1 MTSLTYVEVFLRLG
15 AAVGAG
21 ALIGLDRELRHKP
34 AGLRTL
40 ALVSLGSAVFVLETV
55 DPAAVHP
62 DATSRVIQGVVTGVG
77 FLGAGSII
85 RGADEGTVRGLT
97 TAASIWLAAA
107 TGVACGLANWP
118 LVVGGVPPRTAR
130 ADDHAGRAR
139 ASQSPQ
145 DGSERPAYSP
155 EPRPVYGS
163 SAFPANSCFPVLT
176 SVTVIAIP

>member
-1 MTSLTYVEVFLRLG
+1 MTPLTYGEVFLRLA

-40 ALVSLGSAVFVLETV
+40 ALVSLGSAVFVLETI

-77 FLGAGSII
+77 FLGAGSIM
-85 RGADEGTVRGLT
+85 RGVDEGTVRGLT
-97 TAASIWLAAA
+97 TAASIWLGAA

-118 LVVGGVPPRTAR
+118 LVVAACLLGLL
-130 ADDHAGRAR
+130 
-139 ASQSPQ
+139 
-145 DGSERPAYSP
+145 
-155 EPRPVYGS
+155 
-163 SAFPANSCFPVLT
+163 VLT
-176 SVTVIAIP
+176 LTPVERVLHNRRKTDPRDPPGPAEYHA